1 MMMTTPTT
9 TMTKNPKMTC
19 TEAAAVPAHVE
30 KLLSTVLGSS
40 ANLSRLTSGLYVT
53 RGPATTSVMGF
64 LVGPLELRLEFL
76 LHRLLSRQLK
86 LEPWKSFHH
95 GQLPATV
102 LGCELLPLFL
112 WIFRTLKR
120 VWVKKWPK
128 KTNHFLSQPVENDDQ
143 LWLVATWWP
152 PSMSLRTIHRS
163 F

>member
-1 MMMTTPTT
+1 
-9 TMTKNPKMTC
+9 
-19 TEAAAVPAHVE
+19 
-30 KLLSTVLGSS
+30 VLGSS

-102 LGCELLPLFL
+102 LGCELLPLFFVDL
-112 WIFRTLKR
+112 
-120 VWVKKWPK
+120 
-128 KTNHFLSQPVENDDQ
+128 
-143 LWLVATWWP
+143 
-152 PSMSLRTIHRS
+152 
-163 F
+163 